1 MIDPKANF
9 RPVSFSQ
16 FNILPT
22 VHSCI
27 IIPVKDEEEY
37 IQQTLLS
44 FVNQIDQYGEAID
57 SNQFEILVLAN
68 NCSDNSTDII
78 KTFQRIYPS
87 LNIYLQEVT
96 LSGKQANIG
105 YVRKALMECAYN
117 RLSNNGGGIIMT
129 TDGDTSVAPDW
140 ICQTIAEINSGA
152 DAVGGRILFYQ
163 DEVECLDQ
171 STLSHFLKD
180 EEYQLL
186 IAELEGKIIG
196 FDFDPVPRHHQHFN
210 GSFAITTDCYA
221 RSGGIPQVEYL
232 EDCAFF
238 EKLQT
243 IDAKVRHSN
252 KVKVYTSARFAGRT
266 QTSLSHQLGVWK
278 DLGQQLE
285 DYYVESCASV
295 TNRFEQKK
303 HLLNLWK
310 LKNTVNRRDFF
321 RMLKI
326 AIPEINFENAVYPA
340 FVVARYFGEW
350 HAKMENDMRVSRQAL
365 FPPVPIETAIKD
377 LKSKIKEVSDHDF
390 CQTSI
395 L

>member
-1 MIDPKANF
+1 
-9 RPVSFSQ
+9 
-16 FNILPT
+16 
-22 VHSCI
+22 
-27 IIPVKDEEEY
+27 
-37 IQQTLLS
+37 
-44 FVNQIDQYGEAID
+44 
-57 SNQFEILVLAN
+57 
-68 NCSDNSTDII
+68 
-78 KTFQRIYPS
+78 
-87 LNIYLQEVT
+87 
-96 LSGKQANIG
+96 
-105 YVRKALMECAYN
+105 
-117 RLSNNGGGIIMT
+117 MT

-266 QTSLSHQLGVWK
+266 QTGLSHQLGVWK
-278 DLGQQLE
+278 DLGQKLE

-310 LKNTVNRRDFF
+310 LKNTVN
-321 RMLKI
+321 
-326 AIPEINFENAVYPA
+326 
-340 FVVARYFGEW
+340 
-350 HAKMENDMRVSRQAL
+350 SRSL
-365 FPPVPIETAIKD
+365 TKPTI
-377 LKSKIKEVSDHDF
+377 
-390 CQTSI
+390 
-395 L
+395 